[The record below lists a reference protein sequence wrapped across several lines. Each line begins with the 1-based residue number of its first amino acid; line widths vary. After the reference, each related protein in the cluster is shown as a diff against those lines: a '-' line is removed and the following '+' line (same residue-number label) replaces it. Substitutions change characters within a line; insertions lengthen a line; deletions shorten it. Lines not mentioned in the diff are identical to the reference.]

1 MIVPVNEESNLGSNV
16 MKFQLKQIPDMITRN
31 NYEDERKCQVVIVLK
46 VSAGALARK
55 CNERN
60 RRIRK
65 KSCPTR
71 PSGHKLNK

>member
-46 VSAGALARK
+46 VSAGALAR
-55 CNERN
+55 NVMRETEGSERN
-60 RRIRK
+60 HVQQG
-65 KSCPTR
+65 PPDT
-71 PSGHKLNK
+71 N